1 MESKEELL
9 SELYAI
15 RAAMSL
21 VSQNDDAA
29 EPTRKEI
36 MDRKNSI
43 KNIELAL
50 PYENRQYDENR
61 KRSERHCF
69 DISQNIEKCNQ
80 TIEAQQAQI
89 EDYRQKAE
97 YWRNRKP
104 TIRNN
109 KANVYMPDGFWPA
122 FVFIAVVSGFMI
134 IWGIGLVCSNE
145 GPVVG
150 VYMSGQ
156 SWDDCRSCCKRN
168 VYSRKTT
175 VERTLKDEVR
185 QRKHVNC
192 RPADTDCP

>member
-97 YWRNRKP
+97 Y
-104 TIRNN
+104 
-109 KANVYMPDGFWPA
+109 
-122 FVFIAVVSGFMI
+122 
-134 IWGIGLVCSNE
+134 
-145 GPVVG
+145 
-150 VYMSGQ
+150 
-156 SWDDCRSCCKRN
+156 
-168 VYSRKTT
+168 
-175 VERTLKDEVR
+175 
-185 QRKHVNC
+185 
-192 RPADTDCP
+192 